1 MPSQASSIAAGV
13 IAGTLGVPV
22 ALYLTFIALSGI
34 PYFQRHFLY
43 AHKVHSL
50 WFYDPDEPEYY
61 GFAKNQ
67 VTPFS
72 LSTEDGQSLY
82 AWHVL
87 PLPLYAQHEE
97 RVVAQASGFCND
109 ITQTENFKIL
119 KADPVARLVIYLH
132 GNAGHVA
139 QAFRPASYHSLTET
153 SSYHVLAIDYRGFG
167 HSSGSPTEQGLIL
180 DATAAVRWAMDAAG
194 VRPDRIVLLGQ
205 SLGTA
210 VASGVTEYF
219 AREEGVDFA
228 GVILVSGFSSLPAM
242 LSGYAIAG
250 LVPILAPFKAWP
262 WLLKQLMRRVV
273 DKWASTDRLRETVRA
288 VKARGGRLRL
298 HLVHAVNDKDI
309 PCHEDDKLFAAAV
322 NGTVGVGEPK
332 MDDERLAAEKS
343 ARTVVRGKSAF
354 VATWT
359 DGDLVFRQELVP
371 YGGKLIPWFQSQE
384 KQRLTSL
391 GHNDIMCMAPVALAV
406 MRCFDLVEKPR
417 A

>member
-1 MPSQASSIAAGV
+1 MTSPASTIAASV
-13 IAGTLGVPV
+13 IAGTLGVIV
-22 ALYLTFIALSGI
+22 ALYLTFIALSGV
-34 PYFQRHFLY
+34 PFFQRHFLY
-43 AHKVHSL
+43 AHKIHSL
-50 WFYDPDEPEYY
+50 WFYNPDEPEYY

-67 VTPFS
+67 VTPFF

-97 RVVAQASGFCND
+97 PLAAQPSGFCRD
-109 ITQTENFKIL
+109 IFQTENFKLL
-119 KADPVARLVIYLH
+119 KSDPNARLVIYLH

-139 QAFRPASYHSLTET
+139 QAFRPASYHCLTET

-167 HSSGSPTEQGLIL
+167 RSSGSPTEQGLIL
-180 DATAAVRWAMDAAG
+180 DATAAVKWAMDAAG
-194 VRPDRIVLLGQ
+194 VRPDRIVILGQ

-250 LVPILAPFKAWP
+250 WVPVLAPFKVWP

-273 DKWASTDRLRETVRA
+273 DKWMSTDRWTETVRA

-298 HLVHAVNDKDI
+298 HLVHAVNDWDI

-322 NGTVGVGEPK
+322 SGIVGVDEPK

-354 VATWT
+354 VTAWT
-359 DGDLVFRQELVP
+359 DGNLVFRQELVP
-371 YGGKLIPWFQSQE
+371 YG
-384 KQRLTSL
+384 

-406 MRCFDLVEKPR
+406 MRCFDLADKPG